1 MELKDITFRKHSER
15 EIYFIECPDP
25 VHPRHKIVL
34 AITSN
39 GSINKKLA
47 LQFINLLKEIQKC

>member
-25 VHPRHKIVL
+25 YSLGRNVVL
-34 AITSN
+34 ASTHP
-39 GSINKKLA
+39 GSTNSRLA
-47 LQFINLLKEIQKC
+47 LEFINLLKNLQK